1 MIACLENL
9 NKSPIPS
16 LFKAISSFPY
26 YTMSVSNSSVFRS
39 HTPTHPPPV
48 ADAVAESVSAPAI
61 KEYSSFDEMGIQD
74 QILRGLYGF
83 GFEKPSPIQRKAIVP
98 MIAGRDLLAQ
108 AQSGTGKTGTFVIGG
123 SCRIDPSKN
132 EVQMVVISPTRELA
146 DQTASVAKGIGNYA
160 GIRVHTATGG
170 PPVSEDLAILQQSKI
185 GPPHVAHIL
194 AVTPGRFYDLL
205 NRKAL
210 SPATVRVLVLDEA
223 DQMLEARFR
232 EQIHCILSLGWPQ
245 TCQVALLSATM
256 IPELVDVAKTLLRD
270 PVEILLPPDNV
281 TLEGIKQFHVEVP
294 REDQKLDTLCDIY
307 DHLSIQ
313 QAAIFVNTRAKA
325 EWLANKMRSRG
336 FDLSYIHSE
345 MDVEE
350 RKARMNDF
358 RRGSCRVIISTDL
371 LARGIDVQQ
380 VSLVINYELP
390 VQRENY
396 IHRIGRSGRY
406 GRKGASINLITE
418 REKRTQDDIENFYKT
433 KILELPMD
441 LNIF

>member
-1 MIACLENL
+1 
-9 NKSPIPS
+9 
-16 LFKAISSFPY
+16 
-26 YTMSVSNSSVFRS
+26 MSVSESNSSHFYES
-39 HTPTHPPPV
+39 HTPTHSPPV
-48 ADAVAESVSAPAI
+48 ADAVADTGSAPAI
-61 KEYSSFDEMGIQD
+61 KEYDSFDDMNIDEK
-74 QILRGLYGF
+74 ILRGLYGF

-98 MIAGRDLLAQ
+98 MIQGRDILAQ

-123 SCRIDPSKN
+123 CCHIDSTKN

-146 DQTASVAKGIGNYA
+146 DQTATVARGIGSYA

-170 PPVSEDLAILQQSKI
+170 PPVAEDLAIIQQSKI
-185 GPPHVAHIL
+185 GPPHVPHLL

-210 SPATVRVLVLDEA
+210 SPATIRVLILDEA

-232 EQIHCILSLGWPQ
+232 EQIHCILSRGWPQ
-245 TCQVALLSATM
+245 TTQVALLSATM
-256 IPELVDVAKTLLRD
+256 IPELVQVAKSLLRN
-270 PVEILLPPDNV
+270 PVEILLPPESV
-281 TLEGIKQFHVEVP
+281 TLEGIKQYHVEVS
-294 REDQKLDTLCDIY
+294 REDQKLDTLCDLY

-313 QAAIFVNTRAKA
+313 QAAIFVNTRTKV
-325 EWLANKMRSRG
+325 EWLASKMKQRG
-336 FDLSYIHSE
+336 FDLNFIHSE

-350 RKARMNDF
+350 RRARMNDF
-358 RRGSCRVIISTDL
+358 RKGVCRVIISTDL

-418 REKRTQDDIENFYKT
+418 REKRSEVDIETFYKT
-433 KILELPMD
+433 KIFDLPMD

>member
-1 MIACLENL
+1 M
-9 NKSPIPS
+9 
-16 LFKAISSFPY
+16 SSHAS
-26 YTMSVSNSSVFRS
+26 SVSSLES
-39 HTPTHPPPV
+39 HTPTHPAPV
-48 ADAVAESVSAPAI
+48 ADAVADTGTAPVI
-61 KEYSSFDEMGIQD
+61 KEYDSFDVMNISD
-74 QILRGLYGF
+74 NILRGLYGF

-98 MIAGRDLLAQ
+98 MIEGRDILAQ

-123 SCRIDPSKN
+123 LSRIDPELN

-146 DQTASVAKGIGNYA
+146 DQTATVAKGIGSYA
-160 GIRVHTATGG
+160 KIRVHTATGG
-170 PPVSEDLAILQQSKI
+170 PPVAEDLSVLLQSKMAQ
-185 GPPHVAHIL
+185 PHVPHVL

-210 SPATVRVLVLDEA
+210 SPATIRVLVLDEA

-232 EQIHCILSLGWPQ
+232 EQIHCILSRGWPQ
-245 TCQVALLSATM
+245 TTQVALLSATM
-256 IPELVDVAKTLLRD
+256 IPELVSVAKTLLRN
-270 PVEILLPPDNV
+270 PVTILLPPDSV
-281 TLEGIKQFHVEVP
+281 TLEGIKQFQVEVP

-325 EWLANKMRSRG
+325 EWLAGKMKQRG
-336 FDLSYIHSE
+336 FDLNYIHSE

-350 RKARMNDF
+350 RKVRMNDF
-358 RRGSCRVIISTDL
+358 RKGTCRVIISTDL

-390 VQRENY
+390 IQRENY

-418 REKRTQDDIENFYKT
+418 REKRTQEEIETFYKT
-433 KILELPMD
+433 KVLDLPMD
-441 LNIF
+441 LNIFG